1 MNYLITVAG
10 GVILWFITAIAL
22 GGVIGNGVS
31 LSSMSV
37 EDFLVWYRVALGIA
51 ALCGIINLCYWY
63 SYGGS
68 DKSAGEYARSKS
80 IWNISFIAQ
89 IVIAGAIL
97 VFLVLMLLK
106 EGISTGYYL
115 IIFGL
120 ASLHTYLY
128 FWVCSLV
135 MSPPN
140 VQHMPLGKR

>member
-1 MNYLITVAG
+1 M
-10 GVILWFITAIAL
+10 WFITAIAL

-37 EDFLVWYRVALGIA
+37 EDFLAKYRVALGIA
-51 ALCGIINLCYWY
+51 ALFGIINLCYWY

-68 DKSAGEYARSKS
+68 DKSAGDYGRSKS
-80 IWNISFIAQ
+80 IWNISFIVQ
-89 IVIAGAIL
+89 IVLAGVIEAIL
-97 VFLVLMLLK
+97 VIMLLK
-106 EGISTGYYL
+106 EGVSTGYYL

-120 ASLHTYLY
+120 LSLHTYLY

-140 VQHMPLGKR
+140 VQHIPLGKR